1 LAGAAGVAA
10 ARRPR
15 AEQWRR
21 RGGICQCTCHG
32 HVGAARTPL
41 ASDCLGLLS
50 DTVSMAMDNALPGP
64 RARPGRRRHTVHVRL
79 ASNLMG
85 WPLGYRVGEY
95 FLTGHR
101 TGLQP
106 NGHFLPVSPL
116 LYSSISLATPPTW
129 FYPRTQTYKAQCDTF
144 CTKN

>member
-1 LAGAAGVAA
+1 VAVTRRAAILRPQWLRCTDRWSRDGARWRTPLAGAAGVAA

-106 NGHFLPVSPL
+106 NGHF
-116 LYSSISLATPPTW
+116 Y
-129 FYPRTQTYKAQCDTF
+129 Q
-144 CTKN
+144 